1 MPEKY
6 YFIFPYCPTHIN
18 LFNSIINQLHSAEH
32 QRDMRMYKTQAQP
45 GENASSSP
53 LSHFHS
59 LLYQRFSRV
68 VVSLRFFSLHHVAGA
83 IRTANKVPQNCLL
96 VRCKRRVFILKLLSS
111 YLPRVPSDAPEWPRG
126 FPKASYVVTEENS
139 GRKQESCCNPQTKCC
154 QATPFYS
161 LLWQQFWNQRV
172 SQEDVR
178 GDIKD
183 IQSGLGVLDPI
194 PICVCMWWYWFP
206 TLPSNSQVQLGALQ
220 FN

>member
-1 MPEKY
+1 MQEEGIYSQTPLL
-6 YFIFPYCPTHIN
+6 
-18 LFNSIINQLHSAEH
+18 LFAKGSF
-32 QRDMRMYKTQAQP
+32 RCTRMAK
-45 GENASSSP
+45 
-53 LSHFHS
+53 
-59 LLYQRFSRV
+59 
-68 VVSLRFFSLHHVAGA
+68 
-83 IRTANKVPQNCLL
+83 
-96 VRCKRRVFILKLLSS
+96 
-111 YLPRVPSDAPEWPRG
+111 RVPKGILCGDRRKFWQ
-126 FPKASYVVTEENS
+126 KA
-139 GRKQESCCNPQTKCC
+139 RESCCNPQTKCC